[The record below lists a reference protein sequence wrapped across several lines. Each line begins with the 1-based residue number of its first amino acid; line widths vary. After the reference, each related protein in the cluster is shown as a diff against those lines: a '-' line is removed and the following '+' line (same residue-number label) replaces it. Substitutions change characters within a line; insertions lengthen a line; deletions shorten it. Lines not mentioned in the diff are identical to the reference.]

1 MNPNK
6 AIKITVEYEDGNK
19 DVVEGRMATLMQ
31 TRINSA
37 GVMAGIELTNE
48 GE

>member
-1 MNPNK
+1 MNK
-6 AIKITVEYEDGNK
+6 ATKITVEYEDGTMHKIEGK
-19 DVVEGRMATLMQ
+19 DAVIMQ

-37 GVMAGIELTNE
+37 GVMAGIEVSE

>member
-1 MNPNK
+1 MNR
-6 AIKITVEYEDGNK
+6 AIKITVEYEDGTKHIIK
-19 DVVEGRMATLMQ
+19 DKEAVLMQ

-37 GVMAGIELTNE
+37 GVMADIEVSE

>member
-1 MNPNK
+1 MNK
-6 AIKITVEYEDGNK
+6 AIKITVEYEDGTK
-19 DVVEGRMATLMQ
+19 HTIEGREAVLMQ

-37 GVMAGIELTNE
+37 GVMAGIEVSE